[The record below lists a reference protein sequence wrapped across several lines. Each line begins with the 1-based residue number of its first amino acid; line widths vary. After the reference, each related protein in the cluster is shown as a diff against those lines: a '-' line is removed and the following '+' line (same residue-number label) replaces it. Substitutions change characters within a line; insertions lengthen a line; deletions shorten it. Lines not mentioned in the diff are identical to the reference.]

1 MKLKKIFATAVA
13 GLSLFAFAGQAA
25 ADFPADVNMW
35 GASAQ
40 VIMWKN
46 NGAAYMTAQGCT
58 GIQMGETYTSGL
70 PDNKHVIFKGTCG
83 GVDRYFR
90 ISSKASYD
98 AIAALQGST
107 YYGES
112 ATCSNLYQRRML
124 NPASC
129 DFGTGVCTAPT
140 ASDCYT
146 VTVGAMDTRH
156 TCFKQISTGNTNGPA
171 GGSTLTRNFIL
182 HPLSWTGAEPCK
194 PLIVPFA
201 FFVNKD
207 VKKSGATISNITR
220 DHAEI
225 IFSGQA
231 YDWSDLVDAD
241 GVAFDAKAMRKC
253 LRHAGSGTHSSL
265 DAYLVSGLIQAQDGG
280 NQVWHTDSSST
291 MMPCINHATGSAYA
305 AIGYADADQDL
316 SLYANTVR
324 VSLNGVPANPLSNT
338 QMQAAIAGGNY
349 NFYGLQH
356 LYNAPASLCT
366 FAGGGT
372 VSAPWVLESD
382 MIYKRTDTC
391 ESFPLE
397 YK

>member
-1 MKLKKIFATAVA
+1 MKLKKILATTVA
-13 GLSLFAFAGQAA
+13 GLALFAFAGTAA

-46 NGAAYMTAQGCT
+46 NGAAYMTGQGCT
-58 GIQMGETYTSGL
+58 GIQWGETYDTSTGL
-70 PDNKHVIFKGTCG
+70 PDNKNVIFQGTCG
-83 GVDRYFR
+83 GATRYFR

-98 AIAALQGST
+98 AIEALQGLI
-107 YYGES
+107 YFGET
-112 ATCSNLYQRRML
+112 APCSGSNYQRKL
-124 NPASC
+124 LDPSGCNWGTHTCTTTSC
-129 DFGTGVCTAPT
+129 YP
-140 ASDCYT
+140 
-146 VTVGAMDTRH
+146 VTVGATDTNH
-156 TCFKQISTGNTNGPA
+156 TCFKQISDGNVNGPA
-171 GGSTLTRNFIL
+171 GGSRLVRNFIS
-182 HPLSWTGAEPCK
+182 HPLSWGGAEPCK

-201 FFVNKD
+201 FFVSKN
-207 VKKSGATISNITR
+207 VKKGSTTIDNITR

-225 IFSGQA
+225 IFSNQV

-241 GVAFDAKAMRKC
+241 GNAFAANGIRKC

-265 DAYLVSGLIQAQDGG
+265 DAYLVSKLIQAQDSD
-280 NQVWHTDSSST
+280 NQVWHNDSSST
-291 MMPCINHATGSAYA
+291 MMPCVNMNVAASGYA

-316 SLYANTVR
+316 SLYTNTVR
-324 VSLNGVPANPLSNT
+324 VKLNGVPADGSNAEL
-338 QMQAAIAGGNY
+338 QKAIKGGNY

-372 VSAPWVLESD
+372 ISAPWVLESD
-382 MIYKRTDTC
+382 MKYKRTDTC

-397 YK
+397 LK

>member
-1 MKLKKIFATAVA
+1 MKLKKMFATAVA
-13 GLSLFAFAGQAA
+13 GLALFAFAGQAA

-46 NGAAYMTAQGCT
+46 NGAAYMTGQGCT
-58 GIQMGETYTSGL
+58 NIQWGETYGTNGL
-70 PDNKHVIFKGTCG
+70 PDNKNVIFKGTCG

-98 AIAALQGST
+98 AIMALQGT
-107 YYGES
+107 HYYGES
-112 ATCSNLYQRRML
+112 APCTDEHQRKMI
-124 NPASC
+124 NPAN
-129 DFGTGVCTAPT
+129 CTWT
-140 ASDCYT
+140 DHKCTSASTCYT

-156 TCFKQISTGNTNGPA
+156 TCFKQISDGQINGPA
-171 GGSTLTRNFIL
+171 MGGRLVRNFIT
-182 HPLSWTGAEPCK
+182 HPLSWSGAEPCK

-201 FFVNKD
+201 FFVSKN
-207 VKKSGATISNITR
+207 VQKSGATIGNITR

-225 IFSGQA
+225 IFNNQA

-241 GVAFDAKAMRKC
+241 GQPFDAKGIRKC

-265 DAYLVSGLIQAQDGG
+265 DAYLVSNLIQAEDTEY
-280 NQVWHTDSSST
+280 QVWHTDSSST
-291 MMPCINHATGSAYA
+291 MMPCVNMNVAAAGYA

-316 SLYANTVR
+316 SLYTNTVR
-324 VSLNGVPANPLSNT
+324 VRLNGVPADGSNA

-366 FAGGGT
+366 FAAGGT
-372 VSAPWVLESD
+372 VSAPWVLESS
-382 MIYKRTDTC
+382 MKYQRTDTC
-391 ESFPLE
+391 ESFPLQI
-397 YK
+397 K